1 MMYNYCLSCCSTA
14 DLTLERMKERDLRY
28 VCFTYTLDGV
38 PYPDDMGVTM
48 PSEELFRR
56 MANGAETKTS
66 QVSVEEYI
74 THFES
79 MLKEGKDILH
89 VTLSTGLSGTC
100 NSANIAKEE
109 LASKYPERKIYVV
122 DSLGAS
128 SGYGLIMET
137 LADMRDAGK
146 TIDEVYQWVE
156 ENKLRMHHW
165 FFSTDLS
172 FYVRGGR
179 ISKAAG
185 WFGTVLNICPLLN
198 MDNEGHLAP
207 REKVRGKKNVIK
219 RIVEKMTIHAEDG
232 TSYSGKCFMCHSLC
246 IEDAKAVASMV
257 EEQFPKLNG
266 KVEIFPIGTTI
277 GSHTG
282 PGTVALFFWGDKRNN

>member
-1 MMYNYCLSCCSTA
+1 MNDYCLSCCSTV
-14 DLTLERMKERDLRY
+14 DLKPKWMKERELRY

-38 PYPDDMGVTM
+38 VYPDDMGVTM
-48 PSEELFRR
+48 PSEELFHR

-66 QVSVEEYI
+66 QVNVKEYI
-74 THFES
+74 AHFES
-79 MLKEGKDILH
+79 MLREGKDILH
-89 VTLSTGLSGTC
+89 VTLSTGISGTY
-100 NSANIAKEE
+100 NSACIAKEE
-109 LASKYPERKIYVV
+109 LAQKYPERKIYIA

-137 LADMRDAGK
+137 LADLRDTGK
-146 TIDEVYQWVE
+146 TIDELYAWVE

-198 MDNEGHLAP
+198 MDKGGHLAP

-219 RIVEKMTIHAEDG
+219 RIVKKMELHAENG
-232 TSYSGKCFMCHSLC
+232 TAYNGKCFICHSLC
-246 IEDAKAVASMV
+246 LEDAKAVAAMV
-257 EEQFPKLNG
+257 EEQFPELNG

-282 PGTVALFFWGDKRNN
+282 PGTVALFFWGDKRND